1 MLIILFLLSKI
12 RLSSYKVAIKYLLSS
27 LSLYV
32 ISSENPNIDD
42 MKSLTNMHSKTS
54 NKLSKT
60 LRQAEKVLQG
70 ASGQRSI
77 FLKKVK
83 TFREKKCKNNK
94 TISCY

>member
-60 LRQAEKVLQG
+60 LRQAEKVLQVV
-70 ASGQRSI
+70 SGQRSI

>member
-60 LRQAEKVLQG
+60 LRQAEKVLQV